1 MPDERDDERAD
12 EREGAEG
19 TLPEISAEEMA
30 ARQARLAQLDL
41 LRRVQRA
48 RSGTPEERLELAFD
62 ATDDVLNALL
72 DNEATDEEELTIIAR
87 RRDVSH
93 EVLRR
98 MAGDRRVQESHR
110 LRRMLVL
117 NPKLPASAGLRL
129 IPNLFLFDLVTV
141 LITPALPL
149 EIKTA
154 AENAILQQ
162 YQSLPLGQ
170 KITLARRGNGGR
182 LLPQMLN
189 DASADVVRA
198 VLTNPFLTESAV
210 STAVWKASH
219 QHVVVLI
226 ADSAR
231 WANRNYVKMALLRN
245 RMLPLGRAVTLVGT
259 LTPGQLKEL
268 SNDPT
273 VPIQVRNLVL
283 QQMKK
288 KPGGAA

>member
-1 MPDERDDERAD
+1 MDDERES
-12 EREGAEG
+12 EREDE
-19 TLPEISAEEMA
+19 LDPPPEISEAETASKQA
-30 ARQARLAQLDL
+30 ALAKLDV

-48 RSGTPEERLELAFD
+48 RGGTLEERLDLAFD

-72 DNEATDEEELTIIAR
+72 DNEATGEEELTIIAR

-98 MAGDRRVQESHR
+98 MAGDRRIQESHR
-110 LRRMLVL
+110 LRRILVL

-129 IPNLFLFDLVTV
+129 VPSLFLFDLVTV
-141 LITPALPL
+141 LVTPALPL

-189 DASADVVRA
+189 DANGEVVRA
-198 VLTNPFLTESAV
+198 ALNNPFLTESVV
-210 STAVWKASH
+210 STAVWKATH

-226 ADSAR
+226 ADAAR

-245 RMLPLGRAVTLVGT
+245 RMLPLGRAITLVAT
-259 LTPGQLKEL
+259 LTPSQLKEL

-273 VPIQVRNLVL
+273 VPVQVRNLVI

-288 KPGGAA
+288 KPGGA

>member
-1 MPDERDDERAD
+1 MTE
-12 EREGAEG
+12 EREDEQTPELADVPPAISEAE
-19 TLPEISAEEMA
+19 A
-30 ARQARLAQLDL
+30 AAKQALLAKLDL

-48 RSGTPEERLELAFD
+48 RTGTPEERLDLAFD
-62 ATDDVLNALL
+62 ATDDVLHALL
-72 DNEATDEEELTIIAR
+72 DNEATGEEELTIIAR

-110 LRRMLVL
+110 LRRILVL

-129 IPNLFLFDLVTV
+129 VPSLFLFDLVTV
-141 LITPALPL
+141 LITPALPM

-182 LLPQMLN
+182 LLPQLLN
-189 DASADVVRA
+189 DANSEVVRA
-198 VLTNPFLTESAV
+198 VLNNPFLTESIV
-210 STAVWKASH
+210 STAVWKATH
-219 QHVVVLI
+219 QHVIVLI
-226 ADSAR
+226 ADTAR

-259 LTPGQLKEL
+259 LTPAQLKEL
-268 SNDPT
+268 SNDPA
-273 VPIQVRNLVL
+273 VPVQVRNLVI

-288 KPGGAA
+288 KPGGAP